1 MPDNSTLIRGITKS
15 EHKTATSLLGGGRAS
30 GGNLKSR
37 SVAFF
42 KTCRNISLEFLFPAK
57 CVICRKPLG
66 WSNPEPVCSSCSMKI
81 RSIEEPICFTCGY
94 PILAEIG
101 NVPKEKITCTSCK
114 KNVPKF
120 TQTRSVFYYE
130 GTLRQLVHSFKYQ
143 GKITIGKMLAQS
155 MGDYCR
161 DGSYFPTA
169 ECIVPVPLGIKK
181 LRHREFNQSL
191 ILAKVVGKYLK
202 VPVYP
207 FALKKVKEPAPQMQ
221 LSRQA
226 RMRNV
231 RGAFMVRNKKQ
242 INQKEV
248 LLVDDVF
255 TTGATIRECSRV
267 LLQHGVKKVWAL
279 TLARTIL
286 N

>member
-15 EHKTATSLLGGGRAS
+15 EHKTATSLFGGARAS
-30 GGNLKSR
+30 GGNSKSR

-130 GTLRQLVHSFKYQ
+130 GVLRQLVHSFKYQ

>member
-1 MPDNSTLIRGITKS
+1 MTDNSTLIRGITKK
-15 EHKTATSLLGGGRAS
+15 ENKTAASLFGRGMAS
-30 GGNLKSR
+30 GGDSKSR
-37 SVAFF
+37 PVTFLRA
-42 KTCRNISLEFLFPAK
+42 CRNISLELLFPAK

-66 WSNPEPVCSSCSMKI
+66 WSNPEPVCSNCRMKI
-81 RSIEEPICFTCGY
+81 RSIQGPICFTCGY

-101 NVPKEKITCTSCK
+101 NVSKEEITCASCK
-114 KNVPKF
+114 KNVPEF

-130 GTLRQLVHSFKYQ
+130 EILRQLVHFFKYQ
-143 GKITIGKMLAQS
+143 GKITIGKMLAQL

-161 DGSYFPTA
+161 EGPYFSTA

-207 FALKKVKEPAPQMQ
+207 FALKKVKEPAPQMK
-221 LSRQA
+221 LSKQD

-231 RGAFMVRNKKQ
+231 RGAFMVRKKKQ
-242 INQKEV
+242 INRKEV

>member
-1 MPDNSTLIRGITKS
+1 MPDYPTLIRGMTEK
-15 EHKTATSLLGGGRAS
+15 ENKTATSLFGGGTAS
-30 GGNLKSR
+30 EGDSKSR
-37 SVAFF
+37 PVNFF
-42 KTCRNISLEFLFPAK
+42 NACRNIGLELVFPAK
-57 CVICRKPLG
+57 CVICRKPLEWASLG
-66 WSNPEPVCSSCSMKI
+66 SVCLVCQGKI
-81 RSIEEPICFTCGY
+81 RPIQEPICFICGH

-101 NVPKEKITCTSCK
+101 NVSKEKITCTSCK
-114 KNVPKF
+114 KNVSEF
-120 TQTRSVFYYE
+120 TQNRSVFYYE
-130 GTLRQLVHSFKYQ
+130 GTLRQLVHFFKYQ
-143 GKITIGKMLAQS
+143 GKITIGKKLAQL

-161 DGSYFPTA
+161 EGLYFSSA

-181 LRHREFNQSL
+181 LRHREFNQSF

-207 FALKKVKEPAPQMQ
+207 FALKKVKEPASQME
-221 LSRQA
+221 LSRQD

-231 RGAFMVRNKKQ
+231 RGAFMVRKKKQ
-242 INQKEV
+242 INRKEV

-286 N
+286 H

>member
-1 MPDNSTLIRGITKS
+1 MPDNSILIRGKKGN
-15 EHKTATSLLGGGRAS
+15 KTAAPFPEWGMAS
-30 GGNLKSR
+30 GRDSKSR

-42 KTCRNISLEFLFPAK
+42 KICRNFCSALLFPAK

-66 WSNPEPVCSSCSMKI
+66 WSNPEHVCSNCRMKI
-81 RSIEEPICFTCGY
+81 RFIQEPICFTCGY

-101 NVPKEKITCTSCK
+101 NVSKEEITCASCK
-114 KNVPKF
+114 KNVPEF

-130 GTLRQLVHSFKYQ
+130 GTLRQLVHFFKYQ

-155 MGDYCR
+155 VGDYCR
-161 DGSYFPTA
+161 EGSYSSTA

-191 ILAKVVGKYLK
+191 ILAKVVGKYLN
-202 VPVYP
+202 VPVHP
-207 FALKKVKEPAPQMQ
+207 FALKKVKEPAPQME
-221 LSRQA
+221 LSRQD

-231 RGAFMVRNKKQ
+231 RGAFIVRKKKQ
-242 INQKEV
+242 INRKEV

-267 LLQHGVKKVWAL
+267 LLRHGAKKVWAL

-286 N
+286 H